1 MGYTKGP
8 WVVSSTFLV
17 CAKPSAAIVAN
28 CTPLVEIP
36 ELSIPMD
43 EVADNARLI
52 AAAPELLDALKD
64 ARDHLDYC
72 GYGDSVERECAVAEK
87 LEERIEAAIAKAEG
101 K

>member
-52 AAAPELLDALKD
+52 AAAPELLEAARQALSD
-64 ARDHLDYC
+64 L
-72 GYGDSVERECAVAEK
+72 EWIEK
-87 LEERIEAAIAKAEG
+87 QKAGTNMQASILILRAAIAKAEG